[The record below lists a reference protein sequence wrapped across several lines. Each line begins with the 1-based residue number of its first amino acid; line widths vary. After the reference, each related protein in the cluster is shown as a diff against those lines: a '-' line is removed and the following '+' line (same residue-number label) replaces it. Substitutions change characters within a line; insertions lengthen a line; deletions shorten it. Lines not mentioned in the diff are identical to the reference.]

1 MSCSNPPAR
10 ENAHVLSFDKT
21 SCTAVYACDTGYSMV
36 GSGVAQGTTAPPI
49 AWSTDVNCELAFIK
63 NVWFWFLIGLATLLT
78 IAGLTLLC
86 VYCYRRCF
94 RMRSRRVKSRPNDDE
109 SQKPNQTPRSSR
121 NEPGCFEYGGK
132 CDLCCV
138 DYYGCCSLLGCCGY
152 HGGCSCCFS
161 CCRCCREPE
170 EGPGISSLPV
180 SVFRKWKRKVK
191 GHGRMN
197 ATRPVLVIQYNRA
210 KKKSASRASMSAK
223 QPVIPLWL
231 PHKNPVRD
239 INTSTR

>member
-1 MSCSNPPAR
+1 
-10 ENAHVLSFDKT
+10 
-21 SCTAVYACDTGYSMV
+21 
-36 GSGVAQGTTAPPI
+36 
-49 AWSTDVNCELAFIK
+49 
-63 NVWFWFLIGLATLLT
+63 
-78 IAGLTLLC
+78 
-86 VYCYRRCF
+86 
-94 RMRSRRVKSRPNDDE
+94 MRSRRVKSRPNDDD

-180 SVFRKWKRKVK
+180 SVFRKWKRKIK

-239 INTSTR
+239 INTSTRWHFSAANQRCMIWKIYYSIFYIEWWTLSILGGQTYT

>member
-1 MSCSNPPAR
+1 MI
-10 ENAHVLSFDKT
+10 HVLFIFYLIFPIKWISWNFYMQIAYLYSNIVCITNNGKIRCIFVICLSILFLTDKT
-21 SCTAVYACDTGYSMV
+21 AKTSQLILNTCTFSFNY
-36 GSGVAQGTTAPPI
+36 
-49 AWSTDVNCELAFIK
+49 
-63 NVWFWFLIGLATLLT
+63 
-78 IAGLTLLC
+78 
-86 VYCYRRCF
+86 
-94 RMRSRRVKSRPNDDE
+94 RMRSRRVKSRPNDDD